1 MMIYICTNI
10 VTFTGKIDL
19 GKRHTLVTYLISV
32 VYGTRK
38 RTLQVTTM
46 TRKIKEQ
53 TRMEK

>member
-10 VTFTGKIDL
+10 VTVTNTIDL

-38 RTLQVTTM
+38 RTLQVTNM
-46 TRKIKEQ
+46 TSKIIEQ